1 MERII
6 FEEPD
11 FDNWGLGKSVKYL
24 DKEREYLLEW
34 DKYFKDEYIDNI
46 RNYGLKPM
54 LNEYLSKFYGKEVNA
69 FPNHRQD
76 MIHLTN
82 LTGNEDGLRYVV
94 GCLLTVR
101 DQESMLEAIGRQL
114 FAGVINDYNLRKE
127 KEAAELEFK
136 KKRCYLI

>member
-11 FDNWGLGKSVKYL
+11 FNNWDLGKSVKYL
-24 DKEREYLLEW
+24 DKEREYLLGW

-46 RNYGLKPM
+46 RNYGLKPI

-69 FPNHRQD
+69 FTNHRQD

-101 DQESMLEAIGRQL
+101 DQESMLEALGR
-114 FAGVINDYNLRKE
+114 
-127 KEAAELEFK
+127 
-136 KKRCYLI
+136 